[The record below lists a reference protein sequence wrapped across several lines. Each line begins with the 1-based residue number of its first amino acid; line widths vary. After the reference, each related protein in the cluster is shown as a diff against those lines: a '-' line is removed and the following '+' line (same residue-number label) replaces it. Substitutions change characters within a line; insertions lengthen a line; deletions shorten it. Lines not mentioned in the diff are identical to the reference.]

1 MKVPRLAVV
10 CVSTAILTLIACS
23 DDDTVV
29 ALNVNSAA
37 DVGEVGRLNVK
48 FTQGTTEFVVDIEE
62 PPHVDVDG
70 AGGSDAVRITGTF
83 YERITLPDSFETGN
97 TRIDVEAFDASG
109 ASTLL
114 ATPVF
119 VRVREGAATAA
130 FVALDRPDPEPEPE
144 PMPEGGAGGMP
155 GEAGAGG
162 MPAEG
167 GAGGMPGE
175 AGAGGMP
182 AEGGAG
188 GMGADAGAGGNGGS
202 TI

>member
-83 YERITLPDSFETGN
+83 YERITLPESFETGN

-130 FVALDRPDPEPEPE
+130 FVALDRPDPEPEP
-144 PMPEGGAGGMP
+144 MPEGGAGGMP

-175 AGAGGMP
+175 ASAGGMP